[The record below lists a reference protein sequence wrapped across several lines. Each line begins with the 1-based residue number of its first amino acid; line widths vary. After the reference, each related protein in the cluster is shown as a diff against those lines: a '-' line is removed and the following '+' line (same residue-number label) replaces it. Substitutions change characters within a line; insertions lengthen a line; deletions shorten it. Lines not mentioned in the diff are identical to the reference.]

1 MYQAIK
7 HFHMLTVAISVLLL
21 CIRFGLMLKDSPLLQ
36 RKFLKIVPHA
46 NDTLLLASGVYLI
59 YLTGFIPFTSSAAWL
74 TEKLMCVVAYI
85 ILGFFAL
92 KYGRNKLLRSLAF
105 LAALGWIAMAGYLAV
120 SKLPIF
126 I

>member
-7 HFHMLTVAISVLLL
+7 HFHMLTVTISVLLL
-21 CIRFGLMLKDSPLLQ
+21 CFRFVLMLKDSPLLQ
-36 RKFLKIVPHA
+36 RKLLKIAPHV

-59 YLTGFIPFTSSAAWL
+59 YLTGFIPFTSAAPWL
-74 TEKLMCVVAYI
+74 TEKLLCVIAYI

-92 KYGRNKLLRSLAF
+92 KYGRNKILRSLAF